1 LNDDEIDPDLLG
13 SHFVLSFCICKNAKV
28 SSESFPL
35 THQKT
40 LGAIQKI
47 SVTLREIICHS
58 KGAWGAGGP
67 AGRGGGVTT
76 LSSNNTSGGK
86 GSTKVSHDVFL
97 SLFE

>member
-1 LNDDEIDPDLLG
+1 MSESCSWNVDEIDPDLLG

-47 SVTLREIICHS
+47 SVTLREIKYVILI
-58 KGAWGAGGP
+58 GP
-67 AGRGGGVTT
+67 GEGVTT
-76 LSSNNTSGGK
+76 LSSNNTSGGR
-86 GSTKVSHDVFL
+86 GSTNVSRDVFL
-97 SLFE
+97 SFFE